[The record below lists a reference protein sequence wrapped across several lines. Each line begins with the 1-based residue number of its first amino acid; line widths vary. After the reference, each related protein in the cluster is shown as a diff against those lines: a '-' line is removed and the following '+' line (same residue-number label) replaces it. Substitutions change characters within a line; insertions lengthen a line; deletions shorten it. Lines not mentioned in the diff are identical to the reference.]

1 MPFEGIWLMIA
12 SMIAIVLFLGLL
24 LCIAFLS
31 RAAKIRKMAAIR
43 KKREIQEEHAKKKHA
58 TATGGTADEDI
69 AVIAAAV
76 AAFESKR

>member
-1 MPFEGIWLMIA
+1 MPFESIWLMIA
-12 SMIAIVLFLGLL
+12 SIIAIMLFLGLL

-31 RAAKIRKMAAIR
+31 RAAKTRKMAAIR
-43 KKREIQEEHAKKKHA
+43 KKREMQEENDKSKHA
-58 TATGGTADEDI
+58 TATGGNADQDI